1 MLELNG
7 LNYPAII
14 AAWVVYMAVGAYWY
28 SPKGF
33 GKLWSTLSSVDIMKL
48 PRREA
53 NQAISYVM
61 ASSLLQA
68 LTLAIILNTMKVSD
82 AFEGVIAS
90 LVLWLGLTAATT
102 IGTNF
107 YARKSWKFWW
117 LNSSFFLITMTINGL
132 LLGGWQ

>member
-1 MLELNG
+1 MLELSG

-14 AAWVVYMAVGAYWY
+14 AAWMVYMVVGAYWY

-68 LTLAIILNTMKVSD
+68 LTLAIILNTMQVSD

-117 LNSSFFLITMTINGL
+117 LNASFFLVTMTINGL

>member
-1 MLELNG
+1 MLELSG

-14 AAWVVYMAVGAYWY
+14 AAWVVYMVVGAYWY

-33 GKLWSTLSSVDIMKL
+33 GKLWSRLSSVDIMKL
-48 PRREA
+48 PQREA
-53 NQAISYVM
+53 YQAISYVM

-68 LTLAIILNTMKVSD
+68 LTLAIILNTMRVSD

-117 LNSSFFLITMTINGL
+117 LNASFFLVTMTINGL